1 MTDLVSAAI
10 ALAGLAL
17 TISEELRARRA
28 GIAERREAL
37 SDAGAYI
44 AGELA
49 VLSGLEEC
57 ASAYAAPGEAAR
69 RGEAVALRASRRSV
83 SLARLC
89 AFCERAEDLRTGLRR
104 DRQLPDGAA
113 YHLDGLLADADRA
126 LRDAERGAVPAPGL
140 APWRA
145 EKLAAVLRDS

>member
-1 MTDLVSAAI
+1 MMDSIPTLIGVAGF
-10 ALAGLAL
+10 ALAVLG
-17 TISEELRARRA
+17 ELRVRRA
-28 GIAERREAL
+28 GVAAMREAL
-37 SDAGAYI
+37 SGAGAAI

-49 VLSGLEEC
+49 VLSGLEEG
-57 ASAYAAPGEAAR
+57 ASAHAAPAEAAR
-69 RGEAVALRASRRSV
+69 RGEAVALRASRRSA

-89 AFCERAEDLRTGLRR
+89 AFCERAEDLKTGLGQ

-113 YHLDGLLADADRA
+113 DHLDGLLADADRA

-140 APWRA
+140 APWRS

>member
-1 MTDLVSAAI
+1 MMDSIPTLIGVAGF
-10 ALAGLAL
+10 ALAVLG
-17 TISEELRARRA
+17 ELRVRRA
-28 GIAERREAL
+28 GVAAMREAL
-37 SDAGAYI
+37 SGAGAAI

-49 VLSGLEEC
+49 VLSGLEEG
-57 ASAYAAPGEAAR
+57 ASAHAAPAEAAR
-69 RGEAVALRASRRSV
+69 RGEAVARASRRSA

-89 AFCERAEDLRTGLRR
+89 AFCERVEDLKTGLRR
-104 DRQLPDGAA
+104 DRELPDGAA
-113 YHLDGLLADADRA
+113 DHLDGLLADADRA

>member
-1 MTDLVSAAI
+1 MTDLVSAVI

-17 TISEELRARRA
+17 AISEELRARRA
-28 GIAERREAL
+28 GIAQRRETL

-44 AGELA
+44 AGVA
-49 VLSGLEEC
+49 VLSGLEEA
-57 ASAYAAPGEAAR
+57 ASAHAAPAEAAR
-69 RGEAVALRASRRSV
+69 RGEAVARASRRSA

-89 AFCERAEDLRTGLRR
+89 AFCERVEDLKTGLRR

-113 YHLDGLLADADRA
+113 DHLDGLLADADRA